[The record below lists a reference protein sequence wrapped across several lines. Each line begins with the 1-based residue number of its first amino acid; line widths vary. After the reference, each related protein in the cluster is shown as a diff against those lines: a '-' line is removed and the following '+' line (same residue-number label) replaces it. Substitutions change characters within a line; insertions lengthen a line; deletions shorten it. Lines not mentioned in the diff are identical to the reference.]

1 MKILLLNDNPVV
13 TKLVTLS
20 AQKTS
25 DELEIVST
33 IDAIKDKK
41 YDLLIVDDAMYSEQ
55 VYALLNENIT
65 FEESLYICSRS
76 TQEVEDFTKTLKKP
90 FLPTDL
96 VELFALIGSNSSSF
110 DTDEI
115 EDVEELEPLEM
126 LSEDDDLNLT
136 QEMSLDE
143 SDEISLD
150 DELLLDDEFL
160 LHEEDLEQ
168 GESVLD
174 NEEAQKV
181 KDLLDETSSG
191 ELDFDDELDLSDDE
205 LEDILAEDESED
217 ELLLDEN
224 LEDII
229 TEEDTEEESEEVE
242 SEDKPEDELDLS
254 DDELEDILAED
265 ESGDELLLDENL
277 EDIITEEDTEEE
289 SEGVES
295 EDKLEDEQEI
305 DHELDFE
312 DELILDEDE
321 IQELSSL
328 DQPLEDEDKLETSKE
343 SDVVEDLETLEQ
355 EEELGEDDSM
365 IDDDLDLQKDNFL
378 EYALV
383 HGNYYGTSL
392 KPVKK
397 ALSLGKLVIFDI
409 DVQGNTAVKDRLGDI
424 TTSVFITPPSL
435 SELERRLVSRST
447 DAQEVIDARIK
458 MAKRE
463 IQRTSEYDFL
473 VVNDDLDIAAEVLRQ
488 IAVTARLKI
497 PHDKI
502 NAFVQKWED
511 I

>member
-229 TEEDTEEESEEVE
+229 TEEDTEEESE
-242 SEDKPEDELDLS
+242 
-254 DDELEDILAED
+254 
-265 ESGDELLLDENL
+265 
-277 EDIITEEDTEEE
+277 
-289 SEGVES
+289 GVES

-365 IDDDLDLQKDNFL
+365 IDDDLDLQTQIENAVDELSDEDL
-378 EYALV
+378 E
-383 HGNYYGTSL
+383 
-392 KPVKK
+392 
-397 ALSLGKLVIFDI
+397 
-409 DVQGNTAVKDRLGDI
+409 
-424 TTSVFITPPSL
+424 
-435 SELERRLVSRST
+435 SELDEDL
-447 DAQEVIDARIK
+447 
-458 MAKRE
+458 
-463 IQRTSEYDFL
+463 L
-473 VVNDDLDIAAEVLRQ
+473 LDIATGGLDSLDSLTTRDLKLAIGEEVDEEELLLDEDSIEEISEEFESVKEESFEESDENEIEGVEALKNLLAALSDKKVAASMKGMQ
-488 IAVTARLKI
+488 IS
-497 PHDKI
+497 I
-502 NAFVQKWED
+502 NITLGGK
-511 I
+511 